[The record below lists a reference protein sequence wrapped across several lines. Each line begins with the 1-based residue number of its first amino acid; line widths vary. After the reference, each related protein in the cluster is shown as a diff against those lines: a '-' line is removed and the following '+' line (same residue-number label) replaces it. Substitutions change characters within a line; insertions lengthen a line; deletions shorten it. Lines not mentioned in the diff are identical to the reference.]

1 MRFLIDNTTN
11 FLNESI
17 TKVEDTYITYS
28 VNDVLSFLEDKD
40 KPYRIVYDSREQ
52 IYLLGD
58 AWDTIHHEL
67 IFTAYYNGY
76 LDDQK
81 EFIDNIGVIEN
92 YIDYGQG
99 GQFIENDNG
108 EDEEVDQ
115 YLFYMVYNPKGNNDL
130 DFEVDGYDRT
140 YEGVKGDL
148 LTRDSRLEDTPL
160 HPAWTRYNKGIEN
173 KLQEDFEIV
182 NDDNFEKYAD
192 RYILNL
198 SQNELLNQAHIKE
211 TTTFD
216 DGPMF
221 ILPNGNLLN
230 PNDYGMEVGL
240 SKDEMTHGA
249 FLLYIVDSIM
259 QAFNF
264 DTGYSSAI
272 SDYILE
278 EVTQRLGWVRV
289 NSGSNSVENRCYIV
303 IPSQSGKRLTSA
315 QYATLLEWF
324 EYIQHSVGQ
333 DFVRVMISGSG
344 KTEQY
349 DLQETFSEDVIS
361 RIKRYYSSGN
371 LYENMY
377 TEDIWDKSG
386 EVYQPLKDS
395 KYLKLQKKPINTLS
409 LDEIKY
415 LYAINRA
422 GSGFVRYDSIEQA
435 IEKEI
440 DSDRENSWDSEIFEM
455 CYGYLHSLN
464 FPLTIYRAIRNN
476 EINKDGS
483 FNISGS
489 NDSRSWTTNINIYK
503 DKSSSFGNLSNIV
516 SAKIDSNIVDNSA
529 TIVNFY
535 FYTGGRNVRKQNYG
549 EYEISLKKNFKQTDL
564 HELQFIDKDTI
575 VESLLSK
582 AKDYFGTTFYKKL
595 AGYLNTDGTYLD
607 FSGEKFGNVGSA
619 TRSMD
624 HREIVDVID
633 IAEDGTAAMHQYM
646 NEGNIRLMPEAPG
659 INLTKEPT
667 SEQYEKLKDYI
678 YYFLGRE
685 KEFYVDIS
693 DTNGGIVKSFE
704 YESPTSVDLILLD
717 IKDWFKDN

>member
-1 MRFLIDNTTN
+1 MRFLIDNTTD

-17 TKVEDTYITYS
+17 TKVDDTYITYS

-52 IYLLGD
+52 MYLLGD

-67 IFTAYYNGY
+67 IFTANNNGY
-76 LDDQK
+76 YREQQK
-81 EFIDNIGVIEN
+81 FIDDLGDIDN

-115 YLFYMVYNPKGNNDL
+115 YLFYIVYNPKGNNDL
-130 DFEVDGYDRT
+130 DFEVDGYDEV
-140 YEGVKGDL
+140 YEGVRGDL
-148 LTRDSRLEDTPL
+148 LTRQSRLEDTPL
-160 HPAWTRYNKGIEN
+160 YSAWVKYNKQLESG
-173 KLQEDFEIV
+173 
-182 NDDNFEKYAD
+182 
-192 RYILNL
+192 LN
-198 SQNELLNQAHIKE
+198 
-211 TTTFD
+211 
-216 DGPMF
+216 
-221 ILPNGNLLN
+221 
-230 PNDYGMEVGL
+230 
-240 SKDEMTHGA
+240 
-249 FLLYIVDSIM
+249 
-259 QAFNF
+259 
-264 DTGYSSAI
+264 
-272 SDYILE
+272 
-278 EVTQRLGWVRV
+278 
-289 NSGSNSVENRCYIV
+289 
-303 IPSQSGKRLTSA
+303 
-315 QYATLLEWF
+315 
-324 EYIQHSVGQ
+324 
-333 DFVRVMISGSG
+333 
-344 KTEQY
+344 
-349 DLQETFSEDVIS
+349 
-361 RIKRYYSSGN
+361 
-371 LYENMY
+371 
-377 TEDIWDKSG
+377 EDIWDKSG
-386 EVYQPLKDS
+386 QVYQPLRDS

-422 GSGFVRYDSIEQA
+422 GSSFIRYDSIEQA

-455 CYGYLHSLN
+455 CYEYLHSLN
-464 FPLTIYRAIRNN
+464 FPLTIYRAIRTD

-483 FNISGS
+483 FNISGI
-489 NDSRSWTTNINIYK
+489 NNSRSWSTNINIYK
-503 DKSSSFGNLSNIV
+503 DKSSSFRNLSNIV

-564 HELQFIDKDTI
+564 HDLQFVDKDAI
-575 VESLLSK
+575 MESLLDN

-607 FSGEKFGNVGSA
+607 FSGEKFGNAGST
-619 TRSMD
+619 TRAMD
-624 HREIVDVID
+624 HREIADIID
-633 IAEDGTAAMHQYM
+633 TAEDGTDAMYKYIS
-646 NEGNIRLMPEAPG
+646 EGNIRLMPEAPG
-659 INLTKEPT
+659 INLMKEPT

-678 YYFLGRE
+678 YYFLGRD

-704 YESPTSVDLILLD
+704 YKSPTSVDLILLD